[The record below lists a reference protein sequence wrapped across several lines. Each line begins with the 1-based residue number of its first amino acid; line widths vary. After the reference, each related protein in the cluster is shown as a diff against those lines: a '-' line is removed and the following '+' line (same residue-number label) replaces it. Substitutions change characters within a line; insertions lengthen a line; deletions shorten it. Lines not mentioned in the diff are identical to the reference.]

1 MLIDTHCHLDFR
13 AFDADRAEALSR
25 AQAAGVVR
33 VLNPAIDLET
43 SRAILLLVQEYPS
56 LFAAVGVHPNSA
68 LTWNE
73 DSFDELCELAA
84 SDKVKAI
91 GEIGLDYFR
100 DRAPKS
106 LQQEIF
112 RRQLDLA
119 SRVNLPVIIHS
130 RDSSPTDPQATQDLL
145 GILEEW
151 QGNLRAVG
159 SPLADRPGVLHSY
172 ASSIELALQAVEL
185 GFFIGITGPV
195 TFQNAKDL
203 QKVVTGLPLERIVIE
218 TDAPFLTPH
227 PYRGKRNEP
236 AYVRLVADKIAELQ
250 GLDREVVA
258 KHTTS
263 NAERLFNWQVN
274 L

>member
-1 MLIDTHCHLDFR
+1 MLIDTHCHLDFQ
-13 AFDADRAEALSR
+13 AFDADRVETLER
-25 AQAAGVVR
+25 AQAAGVGR

-43 SRAILLLVQEYPS
+43 SRAILLLAQEYPF

-73 DSFDELCELAA
+73 DSFGELCELAV
-84 SDKVKAI
+84 SDTVKAI
-91 GEIGLDYFR
+91 GEIGLDYYR

-112 RRQLDLA
+112 CRQLELA
-119 SRVNLPVIIHS
+119 NQVNRPVIIHC
-130 RDSSPTDPQATQDLL
+130 RETSPSDQQATRDLL
-145 GILEEW
+145 AILAEW
-151 QGNLRAVG
+151 QAELRAAG

-172 ASSIELALQAVEL
+172 ASSIEFALQAVEL

-203 QKVVTGLPLERIVIE
+203 QKVVACLPLNRIVIE

-258 KHTTS
+258 KQTTS

>member
-1 MLIDTHCHLDFR
+1 MLIDTHCLLDFQ
-13 AFDADRAEALSR
+13 AFEADRTEALDR
-25 AQAAGVVR
+25 AQAAGVVG

-43 SRAILLLVQEYPS
+43 SRAILLLVQEYAPMV
-56 LFAAVGVHPNSA
+56 AAVGVHPNSA
-68 LTWNE
+68 LTWND
-73 DSFDELCELAA
+73 DSFDELCQLAA
-84 SDKVKAI
+84 SVQVKAI
-91 GEIGLDYFR
+91 GEIGLDYYR

-112 RRQLDLA
+112 RRQLELA
-119 SRVNLPVIIHS
+119 GRVNRPVIIHC
-130 RDSSPTDPQATQDLL
+130 RDSSPTDQQATQDLL
-145 GILEEW
+145 ATLDEW
-151 QGNLRAVG
+151 RSGLQAAG
-159 SPLADRPGVLHSY
+159 SPVADCPGVLHSF
-172 ASSIELALQAVEL
+172 AGSAENALRALEL

-203 QKVVTGLPLERIVIE
+203 QKVVTCLPLNRIVIE

-227 PYRGKRNEP
+227 PFRGKRNEP

-258 KHTTS
+258 TQTTS
-263 NAERLFNWQVN
+263 NAERLFNWRVN

>member
-1 MLIDTHCHLDFR
+1 MLIDTHCHLDFQ
-13 AFDADRAEALSR
+13 AFDADRAETLKR
-25 AQAAGVVR
+25 AQSAGVGW

-91 GEIGLDYFR
+91 GEIGLDYYR

>member
-1 MLIDTHCHLDFR
+1 MLIDTHCHLDFQ
-13 AFDADRAEALSR
+13 AFDADRAETLKR
-25 AQAAGVVR
+25 AQSAGVGW

>member
-84 SDKVKAI
+84 NDTVKAI
-91 GEIGLDYFR
+91 GEIGLDYYR

-106 LQQEIF
+106 LQQKIF
-112 RRQLDLA
+112 RRQLELA

>member
-1 MLIDTHCHLDFR
+1 MLIDTHCHLDFQ
-13 AFDADRAEALSR
+13 AFDADRAETLKR
-25 AQAAGVVR
+25 AQSAGVGG